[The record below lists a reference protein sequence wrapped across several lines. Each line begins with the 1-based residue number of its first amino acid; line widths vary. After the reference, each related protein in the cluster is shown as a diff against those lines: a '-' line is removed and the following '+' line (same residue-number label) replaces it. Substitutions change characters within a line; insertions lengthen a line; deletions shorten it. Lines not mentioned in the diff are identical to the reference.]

1 MNSLMISVSGVRGIV
16 GEALT
21 PEIVVKFGAAFG
33 RFVREKRIVVGSDT
47 RTSNQMFRCA
57 LFSGLLSAG
66 CEVIDVG
73 ICPTPS
79 VQLMVERV
87 KAGGGVVI
95 TGSHNPRE
103 WNALKFIRPDGIF
116 LYPEEGERLLQIYK
130 EKRIKRAAWN
140 EIKKVYYDASAIEN
154 HLQKVLEITDEDS
167 IKRKKFK
174 VVLDACNGAAS
185 KISHL
190 LLRRLGCIVIELN
203 CEPNGIFPHSPEP
216 IPFNL
221 KQLSLKVKTEKAD
234 IGFAHDADADRIA
247 IATEKGDVLPEDY
260 PLLLAA
266 RFVLERKRGLVVTNL
281 STTSALDDITREF
294 ECKVVRTKIGDV
306 NVSKCMKECN
316 AVIGGEGNG
325 GVIIPEVHYARDGI
339 AAIALILEYIA
350 KSNKSISELTD
361 ELPRYYTIKEKLEFP
376 REKFALLKSILKEE
390 FKSYELNFLD
400 GVKIVL
406 REGWIHIRLSGTEPI
421 IRVISEAK
429 NKKEA
434 MKLFKW
440 GFEKVE
446 KILGAR

>member
-21 PEIVVKFGAAFG
+21 PEIVAKFGTAFG
-33 RFVREKRIVVGSDT
+33 RFVQEKKVVVASDT
-47 RTSNQMFRCA
+47 RTSNQMFRYA

-79 VQLMVERV
+79 AQLMVERV

-116 LYPEEGERLLQIYK
+116 LYPEEGERLLKIYK
-130 EKRIKRAAWN
+130 EKEIKRAPWN
-140 EIKKVYYDASAIEN
+140 KIKSVCYDTSAMEK
-154 HLQKVLEITDEDS
+154 HLKKVLEIIDGDS
-167 IKRKKFK
+167 IRRKRFK

-185 KISHL
+185 KISPL
-190 LLRRLGCIVIELN
+190 LLRQLGCRVIELN
-203 CEPNGIFPHSPEP
+203 CEPTGIFPHSPEP
-216 IPFNL
+216 IPSNL
-221 KQLSLKVKTEKAD
+221 KQLSLKVKTDEAE

-247 IATEKGDVLPEDY
+247 IATEKGNVLPEDY
-260 PLLLAA
+260 PLLLAT
-266 RFVLERKRGLVVTNL
+266 RFVLERKKGLVVTNL
-281 STTSALDDITREF
+281 STTSALDDIAREF
-294 ECKVVRTKIGDV
+294 ECEVMRTKIGDV

-350 KSNKSISELTD
+350 KSDKPVSDLAD
-361 ELPRYYTIKEKLEFP
+361 ELPKYYIIKEKLKFP

-390 FKSYELNFLD
+390 FTGYELNFLD
-400 GVKIVL
+400 GVKVIL
-406 REGWIHIRLSGTEPI
+406 KDGWIHIRLSGTEPI

-429 NKKEA
+429 NKEKAE
-434 MKLFKW
+434 KLFKM
-440 GFEKVE
+440 GLDSV
-446 KILGAR
+446 RN

>member
-21 PEIVVKFGAAFG
+21 PEIVG

-140 EIKKVYYDASAIEN
+140 EIKRVYYDASAIEN

-185 KISHL
+185 KISPL

-266 RFVLERKRGLVVTNL
+266 RFVLERKRGLVVANL